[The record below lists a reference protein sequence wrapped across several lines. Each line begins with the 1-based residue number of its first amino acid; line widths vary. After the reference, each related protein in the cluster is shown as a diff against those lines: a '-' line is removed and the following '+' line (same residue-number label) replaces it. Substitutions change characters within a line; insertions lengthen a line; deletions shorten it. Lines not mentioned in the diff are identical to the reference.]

1 MIHYCEEQKA
11 DVLLIGGDLFH
22 RQPLLRDLKE
32 VNSLFSRLSHT
43 KVVLVAGNH
52 DYIKPDSYYTTF
64 QWAENVRFLKKKELS
79 AAEFPELELCVYGS
93 SYYSREIKEPFPG
106 NTLTEEE
113 KHLLYGRRR
122 QKYEILMLHGG
133 DEKHVPIQKS
143 SLSKLRF
150 DYIAMGHIHKP
161 GMLEQNRIC
170 YSGSLE
176 PTDIN
181 DIGKHGFLEVIWK
194 EEKEEENRSV
204 WHEAKAGSFQ
214 LLLPQVRFIPFAK
227 REYIHTTV
235 PVQKEMSGFDVQQAI
250 EKVIE
255 QRGPENLYSI
265 RLEGFRSPDV
275 QFDSQMMDP
284 YGNLVRLE
292 DETSPAYDFEKL
304 IQEHHGN
311 LIGRYIESFFGQDE
325 RGPMAGSIE
334 YMALYE
340 GVQALLKSE

>member
-11 DVLLIGGDLFH
+11 DVLLIVGDLFH
-22 RQPLLRDLKE
+22 RQPLLRELKE
-32 VNSLFSRLSHT
+32 VNSLFSRLSRT

-64 QWAENVRFLKKKELS
+64 QWADNVRFLKKKELS
-79 AAEFPELELCVYGS
+79 VAEFPELELCVYGS
-93 SYYSREIKEPFPG
+93 SYYSREIKEPFLG
-106 NTLTEEE
+106 GTLTEEE
-113 KHLLYGRRR
+113 KRLLYGRRR
-122 QKYEILMLHGG
+122 QKYEVLMLHGG

-181 DIGKHGFLEVIWK
+181 DTGKHGFVEVTWK

-204 WHEAKAGSFQ
+204 RHAAESGSFQ
-214 LLLPQVRFIPFAK
+214 LHSPWVRFVPFAK

-235 PVQKEMSGFDVQQAI
+235 PVQKEMSGFDVQQVI

-255 QRGPENLYSI
+255 QRGRENLYSI